1 MGGLLL
7 TFPSC
12 ADTVDEHFNA
22 GDGTSA
28 TETLWD
34 IISSKP
40 ELSKFKNIAEKA
52 TFYRDEEH
60 PQANYTFKDMLQGS
74 MLITAYVPVN
84 DAITDAEYQHWLELA
99 EGKESGYTVQ
109 QQLMANSITLWRQ
122 VATGGGID
130 TLTMLNAKK
139 MEFDKNQFTMQQLPI
154 KEANIPATNG
164 TLHIMN
170 STIPFRYNLY
180 EYLKD
185 ATNAQQNNVSVFHDF
200 LIQNDTTYFNENISI
215 EGNPD
220 IDGNPTYVDSVYTTS
235 NTMFF
240 GTKRFPTDT
249 STDKYL
255 TYDESFGANIIAE
268 DSTFILLM
276 PTDNAWENAYKKLE
290 PYYNY
295 ASIYAD
301 KEKMDQGTTNVYRN
315 VSNPDSLKE
324 KNITMDI
331 ASPLC
336 FNLHFQPNGADQI
349 GRWKLDDFLADN
361 GQTPTYF
368 LNTFGDTLR
377 SDENWDKAALLQ
389 GNQIRLSNGVAIV
402 KDEWDFPLK
411 LFKPDLH
418 IEIGSRAFYNSSNAV
433 GTARSVAFSNA
444 TAAAWVDSV
453 GRVTKDNFYYI
464 YPQSASGNPR
474 FDFILRGTDGEN
486 YESEVMSGKYDI
498 YAVMV
503 PDFYLISSDSI
514 VHTIGATAYVTDEGD
529 TIPMRHKIRA
539 TISYNNGAA
548 NGREATQQSA
558 VVEYTGEKVDT
569 LLLFEDF
576 EFPVSYKNLRHSY
589 PTLQLTTSTS
599 AQERR
604 KGYSNAFCIDG
615 FILRSKEN

>member
-1 MGGLLL
+1 MKKIHKYIGAALMGGLFL

-12 ADTVDEHFNA
+12 SDTWDEHYDA

-34 IISSKP
+34 LISANP
-40 ELSKFKNIAEKA
+40 ELSNFKNIAEKA

-74 MLITAYVPVN
+74 MLITAWVPVN
-84 DAITDAEYQHWLELA
+84 SAFTDAEYRYWLDLA
-99 EGKESGYTVQ
+99 ESSSRGYTVQ
-109 QQLMANSITLWRQ
+109 QQLMANSIALWRQ

-139 MEFDKNQFTMQQLPI
+139 MVFDKNEFTMQDLPI
-154 KEANIPATNG
+154 KEPNIAATNG

-170 STIPFRYNLY
+170 TVLPFRYNLY

-185 ATNAQQNNVSVFHDF
+185 ANNAQQNNVTIFHDF
-200 LIQNDTTYFNENISI
+200 LIQNDTTYFNENNSI

-220 IDGNPTYVDSVYTTS
+220 IDGNPTYVDSVYTMT

-240 GTKRFPTDT
+240 GNKRFPTDNL
-249 STDKYL
+249 TDRYL

-276 PTDNAWENAYKKLE
+276 PTDDAWRKAAEKLE
-290 PYYNY
+290 PYYKY
-295 ASIYAD
+295 AEVYAD
-301 KEKMDQGTTNVYRN
+301 KEKMDQGTTNVYRYVTN
-315 VSNPDSLKE
+315 VDSLRE

-336 FNLHFQPNGADQI
+336 FNLHFQPNAEGRI
-349 GRWKLDDFLADN
+349 GTWKVLDEFLEDN

-368 LNTFGDTLR
+368 LNTFNDTLR
-377 SDENWDKAALLQ
+377 SDENWDKATLLE
-389 GNQIRLSNGVAIV
+389 GNRIPLSNGVAIV
-402 KDEWDFPLK
+402 KDDWNFPLK
-411 LFKPDLH
+411 LYKPDLY
-418 IEIGSRAFYNSSNAV
+418 IEIGGRSFYNRGNAV
-433 GTARSVAFSNA
+433 GSAQGRAFSNA
-444 TAAAWVDSV
+444 TAVAWVDTV

-486 YESEVMSGKYDI
+486 RESEVMSGKYDI

-503 PDFYLISSDSI
+503 PNFYLTS
-514 VHTIGATAYVTDEGD
+514 GD
-529 TIPMRHKIRA
+529 TIVGDTLKHKIRA

-548 NGREATQQSA
+548 NGKEATLQSD
-558 VVEYTGEKVDT
+558 VVEYNGEKVDT
-569 LLLFEDF
+569 LLLFENF

-589 PTLQLTTSTS
+589 PTLQLTTSTT
-599 AQERR
+599 AADRR
-604 KGYSNAFCIDG
+604 NGYSNDFCIDG